1 MNNKQNAFLTTL
13 NGPVVSA
20 EGFVDTLKDT
30 LAFLGITKA
39 ASEKGQSADK
49 KKQADDYDTWTTKET
64 DKVVALEK
72 ALRNVTEV
80 RKLPLKEGP
89 VEGRFVTQKL
99 YGDNVP
105 FSVVHQRLTMT
116 LAALRSA
123 VKNYGSNLAA
133 FKKTMLSLADQLEA
147 GGVNE
152 VNFRKKI
159 HSEMEKVSGIHAP
172 LGIDPNVEPMLPD
185 AVTLSY
191 WADARVW
198 QYGGNSHGEGAMGAL
213 NALQSAEVIAAGK
226 LITQFR
232 TLGEDFDGLP
242 DPCPDGTIWGWKKGT
257 SEYEKVDK
265 LIDFI
270 HDNCDEDSIGYNF
283 ILPRLAHK
291 YGWAVA
297 LNMVYYDCQEVAET
311 LLVWIFESINMS
323 DYEVSSEALIAME
336 SWFGFG
342 GKDGPDKDVK
352 KLLELLKAN
361 DVKHEPVGDQAI
373 ANLGEKLGYKVNEG
387 VAELYRY
394 VGAFR
399 SESGESPLVVHDSQQ
414 TIAATEKLLK
424 VTKQFKD
431 PVVFGSTFGGG
442 YIYIAAGG
450 SVIEAF
456 IDEEDGELNIQGRHS
471 GKPAKFL
478 TGDPADK
485 QWR

>member
-1 MNNKQNAFLTTL
+1 MNSKQKAFLTSVY
-13 NGPVVSA
+13 GPVVST

-30 LAFLGITKA
+30 LVFLGITKA

-89 VEGRFVTQKL
+89 VEGRYVTQKL

-105 FSVVHQRLTMT
+105 FSVVHQRLMMT
-116 LAALRSA
+116 LTALRSA
-123 VKNYGSNLAA
+123 AKNYGSNLAA

-172 LGIDPNVEPMLPD
+172 LGIDPNVAPVLPD

-198 QYGGNSHGEGAMGAL
+198 QYGGNSHGEGAKGAL

-242 DPCPDGTIWGWKKGT
+242 DPCPNGTIWGWEKGT
-257 SEYEKVDK
+257 PEYEKVDK
-265 LIDFI
+265 LINFI
-270 HDNCDEDSIGYNF
+270 FDNCNEDGIGYNF
-283 ILPRLAHK
+283 ILPRVAYK
-291 YGWAVA
+291 YGWAEA
-297 LNMVYYDCQEVAET
+297 LITIYLDCQKVAET
-311 LLVWIFESINMS
+311 LLVWIFESINMN

-361 DVKHEPVGDQAI
+361 DVKHEAMGDRAI
-373 ANLGEKLGYKVNEG
+373 ATLEEKLGYKLSEG
-387 VAELYRY
+387 VRDLYRY
-394 VGAFR
+394 VGSFR
-399 SESGESPLVVHDSQQ
+399 SESGDSPLVVHDAEQ
-414 TIAATEKLLK
+414 TVKHTKRLLDC
-424 VTKQFKD
+424 TKQFKE

-442 YIYIAAGG
+442 YVYIATGRQI
-450 SVIEAF
+450 IEGYL
-456 IDEEDGELNIQGRHS
+456 DDEDGELNIQERHNAT
-471 GKPAKFL
+471 PAKFL
-478 TGDPADK
+478 TGEPADK